1 MLQSMHAGPIVSI
14 MGSIVPWMS
23 HQISP
28 SSLEERKVAVSV
40 MTQALVHQ
48 ILDQGLLPIVS
59 IYVPSASTKWHS
71 LLQGGAIS
79 QDQYDEMKDT
89 IMEDMKSMK

>member
-1 MLQSMHAGPIVSI
+1 MPAGPTVSK
-14 MGSIVPWMS
+14 MGSIVPWML

-28 SSLEERKVAVSV
+28 SLLVERKVAVSV
-40 MTQALVHQ
+40 IAQLSTTTSSGSRSPTKCLNLRTEC
-48 ILDQGLLPIVS
+48 IDQLS
-59 IYVPSASTKWHS
+59 KWHS

-79 QDQYDEMKDT
+79 QDQYDEMKNT